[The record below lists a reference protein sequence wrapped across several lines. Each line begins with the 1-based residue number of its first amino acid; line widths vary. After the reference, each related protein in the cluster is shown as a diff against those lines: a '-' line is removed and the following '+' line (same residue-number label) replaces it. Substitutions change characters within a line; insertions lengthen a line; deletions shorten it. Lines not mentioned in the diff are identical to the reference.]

1 MQSQAFR
8 SRPLAIALSI
18 SLLTAGLF
26 ALGTPAQ
33 ATTASNPTIVFDGN
47 GLATSVPASQAAT
60 RVSSDSLA
68 LSTES
73 LSRTSSTTRAGY
85 TFGGW
90 SLTQG
95 GAATTAITTTTT
107 SDTSRTIFAVWNTTL
122 NYNLNGADSGLP
134 AGNATSTTYRYWQTL
149 TLPTVGTMTRS
160 GFAFGGWMSSSVSTN
175 RVTTYSAAADAVGN
189 PTIFAAWIKTVT
201 FNANTALVGSI
212 PASDV
217 FVAGGTPLKLPVI
230 SEMTLRKPGYDFV
243 GWSTTATGSV
253 VSNSASYVPLVSQ
266 QTLYAIWKIQTSKAS
281 SKVFFKPGKAVVRA
295 SQKLAL
301 RDLVDSLRG
310 KTAITIELAATRART
325 APKSLGKSRNTAVS
339 NYLSSLGVNATYKR
353 TNTVGK
359 GSLATSQKNNR
370 VTISAT
376 WTN

>member
-1 MQSQAFR
+1 MQSQTFR
-8 SRPLAIALSI
+8 SRPLAVALSI
-18 SLLTAGLF
+18 SLVTAGLF
-26 ALGTPAQ
+26 GLGAPAQ

-95 GAATTAITTTTT
+95 GAATTAITTATT
-107 SDTSRTIFAVWNTTL
+107 SDTTRTIFAVWNTTL

-189 PTIFAAWIKTVT
+189 PTLFAAWIKTVT

-217 FVAGGTPLKLPVI
+217 FVAGGTPLKLPVL

-359 GSLATSQKNNR
+359 GSLPTSQKNNR

>member
-1 MQSQAFR
+1 MGSEMCIRDRF
-8 SRPLAIALSI
+8 
-18 SLLTAGLF
+18 GLD
-26 ALGTPAQ
+26 TPAQ

-47 GLATSVPASQAAT
+47 GLATSVPASQSAT

-95 GAATTAITTTTT
+95 GAATTAITTATT

-201 FNANTALVGSI
+201 FNANGATVGSV
-212 PASDV
+212 PASQT
-217 FVAGGTPLKLPVI
+217 FVAGGTRLDLPTI
-230 SEMTLRKPGYDFV
+230 SAMTLRRPGYDFM
-243 GWSTTATGSV
+243 GWSQSATGPA
-253 VSNSASYVPLVSQ
+253 VSGPSSYVPPVSQ
-266 QTLYAIWKIQTSKAS
+266 QTLYAIWRVQSTKS
-281 SKVFFKPGKAVVRA
+281 SARVFFNPGKSTLRA
-295 SQKLAL
+295 PQKLVL
-301 RDLVDSLRG
+301 RDLVDTVRG
-310 KTAITIELAATRART
+310 KSTITLTLVSNRAKNSTRA
-325 APKSLGKSRNTAVS
+325 LGKARNAAVVA
-339 NYLSSLGVNATYKR
+339 YLRTLGVSATFVR
-353 TNTVGK
+353 ENNVSSTNL
-359 GSLATSQKNNR
+359 STSKKVNR
-370 VTISAT
+370 VTIQAS
-376 WTN
+376 WTNPS